1 MKKLRLTLWMIPLA
15 IILVAC
21 GGSEYDE
28 DIESAIDFHR
38 EYPIYTNEERKA
50 IEVRENANI
59 VVYDDGKYITLS
71 FIDPED
77 EKEGRKESYEK
88 VGDSWTQLK
97 QYESEML
104 MSKTPVYQE
113 QLGQEI

>member
-38 EYPIYTNEERKA
+38 EYPIYINEERKA
-50 IEVRENANI
+50 MEVRENANI

-77 EKEGRKESYEK
+77 ETEGRKESYEK
-88 VGDSWTQLK
+88 VGNSWKQLK
-97 QYESEML
+97 QYESEPL
-104 MSKTPVYQE
+104 LNKTPVYQE
-113 QLGQEI
+113 QLGEEL